1 MCEKKK
7 NSKSIRLTD
16 EVLNVVESCPGEGFN
31 QKFENLVLEFKKG
44 DEERKKRVAYY
55 DKLIETRKKQLAE
68 IAEQAEEIANA
79 TIIITKDVSAFQ
91 TKVNKMQCGINQYIR
106 QTKSCIY

>member
-16 EVLNVVESCPGEGFN
+16 EVLLIVEACPGEGFN

-44 DEERKKRVAYY
+44 EQKRKERVAYY
-55 DKLIETRKKQLAE
+55 DKIIEKQKKQLAE
-68 IAEQAEEIANA
+68 IAEQAQKLAEITRDMQRNV
-79 TIIITKDVSAFQ
+79 TCYQNRVYDMQSS
-91 TKVNKMQCGINQYIR
+91 VNKYIR
-106 QTKSCIY
+106 DAKSCI